1 MRSSLTRAEPSRRR
15 PFTRGRRRSS
25 LSSKRWGSG
34 TRSGWGLGLEPG
46 WYVQVRSQ
54 QSAFNELR
62 SSKAAVALSS
72 ISSIE
77 QQVLV
82 SYKSLNAVFVA
93 HRHPLLIY
101 SPVQHRAACHHG
113 SPSIYRY
120 SPPSQPASATLKAH
134 KIFIEINFV
143 LVLRLREPK
152 SWRMRSQSC
161 KQAWASCPASWAL
174 SRCTQKLN
182 AITITIIITVA
193 ININIVITAGGETEG
208 AGACCVSPT
217 GDWGD
222 EGNQQCGEPGDNDH
236 DHDERLHHL
245 DFLSVCR

>member
-15 PFTRGRRRSS
+15 PFTRGKRRSS
-25 LSSKRWGSG
+25 LFNKRWGSG
-34 TRSGWGLGLEPG
+34 TRLGWGWGLEPG

-134 KIFIEINFV
+134 KSSRSS
-143 LVLRLREPK
+143 LRSISFLFSGCANPRVGGWGLRVASKREPVV
-152 SWRMRSQSC
+152 QPVEHC
-161 KQAWASCPASWAL
+161 Q
-174 SRCTQKLN
+174 
-182 AITITIIITVA
+182 
-193 ININIVITAGGETEG
+193 G
-208 AGACCVSPT
+208 ARK
-217 GDWGD
+217 
-222 EGNQQCGEPGDNDH
+222 N
-236 DHDERLHHL
+236 
-245 DFLSVCR
+245 